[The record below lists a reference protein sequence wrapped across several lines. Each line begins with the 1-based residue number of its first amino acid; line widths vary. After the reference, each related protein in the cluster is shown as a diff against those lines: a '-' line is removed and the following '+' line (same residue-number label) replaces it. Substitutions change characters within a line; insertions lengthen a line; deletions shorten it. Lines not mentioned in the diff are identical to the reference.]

1 MKHLGKCFSIR
12 CRIPAATVA
21 FKAMPAVLLKCPI
34 HPGTPE
40 TNPPGRRG
48 MHSRMNSK
56 AARTPIIRPS
66 PRFSCSFRFGMACL
80 AFCMSWKR
88 AAFLPWCLGMR
99 LLQWPNQQSRKKR
112 KEKTT
117 LFGINSMRSQVLY
130 RTGQGAVKTQANDGC
145 YHKALAQV
153 CYQLVDFI
161 KMRTTDCFGKTR
173 LALHVPGSS

>member
-1 MKHLGKCFSIR
+1 MLKPKDSGSLAASNRLQSYLPRVKHLGKCFSMR
-12 CRIPAATVA
+12 CRIPAATTA

-88 AAFLPWCLGMR
+88 AAFLPWWLGMR

-112 KEKTT
+112 KDYAFRHQFNEKPS
-117 LFGINSMRSQVLY
+117 I
-130 RTGQGAVKTQANDGC
+130 
-145 YHKALAQV
+145 
-153 CYQLVDFI
+153 I
-161 KMRTTDCFGKTR
+161 PDC
-173 LALHVPGSS
+173 PGSSQDPSE